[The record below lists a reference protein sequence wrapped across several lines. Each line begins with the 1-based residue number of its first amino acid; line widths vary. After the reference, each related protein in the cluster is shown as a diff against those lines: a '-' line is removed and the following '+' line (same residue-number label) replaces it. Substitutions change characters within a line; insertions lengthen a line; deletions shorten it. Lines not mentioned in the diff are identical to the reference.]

1 MLQGLINTVAATLSG
16 HEKWRPRDRQGRNHW
31 QSRAFLS
38 GSDPGEELLGLS
50 FRVFDQLEFLGFYT
64 E

>member
-1 MLQGLINTVAATLSG
+1 MRNGDPET
-16 HEKWRPRDRQGRNHW
+16 DREGMHW

-50 FRVFDQLEFLGFYT
+50 FRVLDQLEFLGFYT